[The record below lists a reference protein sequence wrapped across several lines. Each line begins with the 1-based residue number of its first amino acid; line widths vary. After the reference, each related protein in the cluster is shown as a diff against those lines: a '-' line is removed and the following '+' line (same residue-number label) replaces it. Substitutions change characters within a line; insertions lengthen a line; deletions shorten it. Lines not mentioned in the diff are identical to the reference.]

1 MKDDVANSKR
11 LEIHLVLKRVSQT
24 IDSVLCTEHIYGVNV
39 QIRKY
44 S

>member
-24 IDSVLCTEHIYGVNV
+24 IDLITLYSVRSTYTE
-39 QIRKY
+39 
-44 S
+44 